1 MAIED
6 DVKVA
11 ISSLFGGRVFYMAA
25 PFRTPRPFCTYQF
38 VGGRPTTT
46 FCGETAKGNHRIQF
60 NIWDE
65 INGANGADSV
75 TLMRQLQDIV
85 TVAPLRGVSQG
96 GLSSVYD
103 DATKTFGARQDFSF
117 WA

>member
-6 DVKVA
+6 DIKAA
-11 ISSLFGGRVFYMAA
+11 ITTLFSGRVFFMSA
-25 PFRTPRPFCTYQF
+25 PFRTPRPFCTFQF
-38 VGGRPTTT
+38 IGGRPVTT
-46 FCGETAKGNHRIQF
+46 FCGESTRGNHRVQF

-65 INGANGADSV
+65 IDGSNGAESV
-75 TLMRQLQDIV
+75 ALMRQLQDIV

-96 GLSSVYD
+96 ALSSVYD
-103 DATKTFGARQDFSF
+103 DATKTYGSRQDFSF